1 MKKSLITTAVAA
13 GLLAAGA
20 AQAGDPTVYGIVSL
34 SVQKYADNHCTAAA
48 GGVCTGTVLKSDE
61 LNMTS
66 QTSAI
71 GVKGVEDLGDGMKA
85 LYKLEF
91 QVDVAGNSTLA
102 NRDQWVGLKGGYGTD
117 KFGTMSTNYKETGG
131 KIVPL
136 YRTEAEGR
144 GILNMQSAFFHGGQ
158 GVNRGRENNT
168 VQYDSPKLGGMQLV
182 ANYTMSGA
190 GGGNTGF
197 DETIGLGLRYET
209 RDIYAFFDYIEPG
222 YQTTTGGA
230 SKESAYKIGGK
241 YSADKFSVALQYEAV
256 EDFCKNQSATDGV
269 SLATGGAYGGQ
280 GGNLCGDY
288 IFAAGTY
295 NIDSNNV
302 VALTLGQQDN
312 VSSAYALAYVHM
324 LSKMTNV
331 YIGYASVSEDST
343 GSYTLGVNETGAPQD
358 TGSVIT
364 AGLRKKF

>member
-20 AQAGDPTVYGIVSL
+20 AQADDPTVYGIVHL
-34 SVQKYADNHCTAAA
+34 SVQKYADNHCLSAS
-48 GGVCTGTVLKSDE
+48 GGACTPGSVLKSDE
-61 LNMTS
+61 LSMSS

-91 QVDVAGNSTLA
+91 QVDVDGNSTLG
-102 NRDQWVGLKGGYGTD
+102 NRDQWLGLKGGYGTV

-131 KIVPL
+131 KIDPL

-158 GVNRGRENNT
+158 GNNRGRENNT

-182 ANYTMSGA
+182 ANYTLSGA
-190 GGGNTGF
+190 GGGNSGN

-209 RDIYAFFDYIEPG
+209 RDIFAYVDYIKPG
-222 YQTTTGGA
+222 YQTG

-256 EDFCKNQSATDGV
+256 EDFCKNQGPTDGV
-269 SLATGGAYGGQ
+269 SLATGAAYGGQ

-302 VALTLGQQDN
+302 VALTLGQQDK
-312 VSSAYALAYVHM
+312 VSTAYALAYVHM
-324 LSKMTNV
+324 LSKMTNM
-331 YIGYASVSEDST
+331 YIGFASVSEDST
-343 GSYTLGVNETGAPQD
+343 GSYTLGVNETGALQD
-358 TGSVIT
+358 KGSVIT